1 MTPAEIRALLPGC
14 GIGEAEYL
22 SLAVE
27 ARQFRWERDEAR
39 RTLARIVQMIGPA
52 YVVSME
58 GGPPMAVDLDPIEA
72 VSGLIEQV
80 NSYADEAR
88 ATRREVAD
96 LRAQL
101 AAISE
106 IVGLDRVSIGGAPAV
121 EMETPL
127 VDRVRVL
134 RSAAAAEAD
143 EADRLR
149 AELAAISEIVGL
161 DRVSIGGTPTVE
173 METPLVDRVRV
184 LRSAA
189 GGGE

>member
-1 MTPAEIRALLPGC
+1 MTT
-14 GIGEAEYL
+14 
-22 SLAVE
+22 
-27 ARQFRWERDEAR
+27 DR
-39 RTLARIVQMIGPA
+39 RTLARIVQMVGPA

-149 AELAAISEIVGL
+149 AEL
-161 DRVSIGGTPTVE
+161 R
-173 METPLVDRVRV
+173 R
-184 LRSAA
+184 LRE
-189 GGGE
+189 G

>member
-1 MTPAEIRALLPGC
+1 MTTTTNGATMTT
-14 GIGEAEYL
+14 
-22 SLAVE
+22 
-27 ARQFRWERDEAR
+27 DR

-52 YVVSME
+52 YASME

-72 VSGLIEQV
+72 VSGLIAQV
-80 NSYADEAR
+80 NSYDDEAR

-106 IVGLDRVSIGGAPAV
+106 IVGLDRVSVGGAPAV

-127 VDRVRVL
+127 VGRVRAL

-149 AELAAISEIVGL
+149 AEL
-161 DRVSIGGTPTVE
+161 R
-173 METPLVDRVRV
+173 R
-184 LRSAA
+184 LRE
-189 GGGE
+189 G

>member
-1 MTPAEIRALLPGC
+1 MTT
-14 GIGEAEYL
+14 
-22 SLAVE
+22 
-27 ARQFRWERDEAR
+27 DR

-52 YVVSME
+52 YASME

-72 VSGLIEQV
+72 VSGLIAQV
-80 NSYADEAR
+80 NSYDDEAR

-106 IVGLDRVSIGGAPAV
+106 IVGLDRVSIGGTPTV

-127 VDRVRVL
+127 VDRVWAL

-149 AELAAISEIVGL
+149 AEL
-161 DRVSIGGTPTVE
+161 R
-173 METPLVDRVRV
+173 R
-184 LRSAA
+184 LRE
-189 GGGE
+189 G